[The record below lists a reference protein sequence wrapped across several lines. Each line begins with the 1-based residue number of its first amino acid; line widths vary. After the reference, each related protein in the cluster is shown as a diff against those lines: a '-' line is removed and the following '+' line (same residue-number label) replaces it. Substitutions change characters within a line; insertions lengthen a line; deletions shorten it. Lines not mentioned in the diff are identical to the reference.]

1 MEFSDHWR
9 NQLPIDS
16 VFSAPNLIPG
26 STAPVGSLLFSPT
39 SSPPVRFLSS
49 ASLALNVPHPLP
61 ASSFVHGLRSF
72 FKCSENEAFLSTSA
86 IDIMAAEA
94 ALSAAES
101 SASDYLPFNN
111 LAALRCRDCSLV
123 LFFPTGPNANLI
135 GYVGLSFGGP
145 LSPELRT
152 DRDGDIFRVKEG
164 YKHPSH
170 RILKILVAPVAPS
183 SYSTELPS
191 VTAGN
196 PLVEGLLITTSMY
209 SINWFR
215 VETRVSDSAGER
227 PRPLVVPLS
236 TQGFESVV
244 VHVCWNPHFVAE
256 SAALLETGELCW
268 FNLQS
273 KRRCAVKLSLDGDDC
288 SVRWLSCEFGCKPWT
303 VIVACSKAVLLVDT
317 GSRRGTGYELL
328 AKIEM
333 PTSLNVSPFMV
344 MNERFLAF
352 CKAPYNDL
360 HFAVVTECRLFLFD
374 VRKPLHPLLTWKH
387 GLDYP
392 SYIAMF
398 RLPELRPAN
407 EFKCALESGFVIL
420 IGSFSHNVFKLF
432 CYGPRLAETADSPSL
447 YAWDLPSTLVLSD
460 GGISGD
466 YYVREIFS
474 EESSLYSLTHKQ
486 MDNMVAGF
494 CIIPSDLFATNS
506 GYGGFS
512 LIRLSLTGKLKMQR
526 YNASTKLTCQEEIEY
541 EGEDQF
547 GTKVTVS
554 SEGCQSTMPNA
565 FKFYRLWHLHQ
576 YMNGNLLNALLE
588 RDTNKLTNSNMSSSV
603 LPISY
608 LVNEISTPTSIFE
621 VACKKTLNSLG
632 SDLFS
637 LTFSKYS
644 DLFTVDNCGSTFE
657 FLEIPPSFPEKR
669 FLPFLFAK
677 PSRRGEKWFS
687 KSSSGQS
694 LVGPL
699 IPVPVLLALQQ
710 IEKGMPL
717 MGKEDSGDD
726 LLDNQCRIVLSEV
739 FPEIS
744 ISDTTNDNCFGATDD
759 LQAEKSY
766 FVYEPQTC
774 TRSTNRTS
782 IETAIHTKQ
791 EFVEFD
797 ERKPACLVSPKDEIF
812 STFLCGVAN
821 KESVP
826 DSKYGNIRGELFDLS
841 PVRLDFD
848 RTEVEL
854 NPAEQK
860 NFNCLSRQFSKWK
873 ENYKPYQDFCA
884 QYPRKQVS

>member
-1 MEFSDHWR
+1 
-9 NQLPIDS
+9 
-16 VFSAPNLIPG
+16 
-26 STAPVGSLLFSPT
+26 
-39 SSPPVRFLSS
+39 
-49 ASLALNVPHPLP
+49 
-61 ASSFVHGLRSF
+61 
-72 FKCSENEAFLSTSA
+72 
-86 IDIMAAEA
+86 MAADA
-94 ALSAAES
+94 ALSAADS

-111 LAALRCRDCSLV
+111 LAALRCRDSSLV

-135 GYVGLSFGGP
+135 GYIGLSFRGP
-145 LSPELRT
+145 RSPELRT
-152 DRDGDIFRVKEG
+152 DQDGNIFRVKEG
-164 YKHPSH
+164 YKHPYH

-183 SYSTELPS
+183 SWATELTS
-191 VTAGN
+191 VTPGN
-196 PLVEGLLITTSMY
+196 PLVKGFLITTTMY
-209 SINWFR
+209 SVNWFR
-215 VETRVSDSAGER
+215 VETRVSDSADER
-227 PRPLVVPLS
+227 PRPLVVPLA

-244 VHVCWNPHFVAE
+244 VHACWSPHFVEE

-273 KRRCAVKLSLDGDDC
+273 KRGGVAKLSLDGDDS
-288 SVRWLSCEFGCKPWT
+288 SVQWLSCEFACQPWT
-303 VIVACSKAVLLVDT
+303 VIVACSKAVLLVDLR
-317 GSRRGTGYELL
+317 SRRGTGCKLL

-333 PTSLNVSPFMV
+333 PSSLNVTPFMDT
-344 MNERFLAF
+344 NERFLAF

-374 VRKPLHPLLTWKH
+374 VRKPSVPLLTWNH
-387 GLDYP
+387 GLNYP

-398 RLPELRPAN
+398 RLSELRPSN
-407 EFKCALESGFVIL
+407 EFKWASESGFVIL
-420 IGSFSHNVFKLF
+420 IGSFSHNVFTLF
-432 CYGPRLAETADSPSL
+432 CYGPRLAETVGSPSL
-447 YAWDLPSTLVLSD
+447 YAWDLPSTLVLCD

-466 YYVREIFS
+466 YYLREIFS
-474 EESSLYSLTHKQ
+474 EVGSLYLLTQKQ
-486 MDNMVAGF
+486 MDHMVAGF

-506 GYGGFS
+506 GPGGFS
-512 LIRLSLTGKLKMQR
+512 LIRLTLTGKLEMQR

-541 EGEDQF
+541 NGEDQF

-554 SEGCQSTMPNA
+554 SEGFQSTVSNT
-565 FKFYRLWHLHQ
+565 FKFYRLWHLHE
-576 YMNGNLLNALLE
+576 YMNGNLLNDLLKH
-588 RDTNKLTNSNMSSSV
+588 DTNKLTSGNLSSSV

-608 LVNEISTPTSIFE
+608 LLNEISTPTSIFE
-621 VACKKTLNSLG
+621 VACKKILNSLG
-632 SDLFS
+632 SDLFP

-644 DLFTVDNCGSTFE
+644 DLFTVDNSGSTFE

-669 FLPFLFAK
+669 FLPFFFAK
-677 PSRRGEKWFS
+677 PSRRGEKWYG

-717 MGKEDSGDD
+717 MGKEDPDDD
-726 LLDNQCRIVLSEV
+726 LLDNQCRTVLSEV

-744 ISDTTNDNCFGATDD
+744 IADTTNNNCFGATDD

-766 FVYEPQTC
+766 LVYEPQTC

-782 IETAIHTKQ
+782 IEVAIHTKQ
-791 EFVEFD
+791 EFAEFD
-797 ERKPACLVSPKDEIF
+797 ERKPACLVSPKDEKF

-821 KESVP
+821 KGSVP
-826 DSKYGNIRGELFDLS
+826 DSKYGNVGGELFDLS

-860 NFNCLSRQFSKWK
+860 FFNCMSRQFSKWK

-884 QYPRKQVS
+884 QYPRKQVY